1 MQNMNMKDHMKL
13 DVMLMFKG
21 PEMILIS
28 NKLIRLSYL
37 LTELRIALVIK
48 NYIYQNWKQNRE
60 I

>member
-1 MQNMNMKDHMKL
+1 MNMKDHMKL

-48 NYIYQNWKQNRE
+48 TIYIKIGSKIGKYKL
-60 I
+60 